1 MSTLNLT
8 LPDSIHRH
16 LQEMAD
22 MDGVAVDQFVM
33 SAVTEKI
40 SALTAADYL
49 RTRAGNANSTAFR
62 AILDKV
68 PQRPQVT
75 GDE

>member
-1 MSTLNLT
+1 MNTLNLT
-8 LPDSIHRH
+8 LPNSIQRH

-22 MDGVAVDQFVM
+22 MEGVAIDQFVL

-40 SALTAADYL
+40 SALTAEAYL
-49 RTRAGNANSTAFR
+49 RRRANRANPAAFL

-68 PQRPQVT
+68 PQRTPVAD
-75 GDE
+75 DE